1 MVEEEWVEHQ
11 WNNMTFIITK
21 HAQQR
26 MLERGIKLDQ
36 IKNTVNFPDYIIS
49 KDNKIEAYKK
59 INNQILKVVYN
70 KKGKFIKIITL
81 IWR

>member
-1 MVEEEWVEHQ
+1 
-11 WNNMTFIITK
+11 MTFIITK